1 MPLPDGR
8 CGRTTIKY
16 VECGDEIF
24 FNSFPDNRAVPFPGH
39 RTCAYH
45 GSCSHLN
52 KNGQK
57 TIKVPHFHPASGGGL
72 MGIRLGAEDA
82 KDLKGLESIYL
93 IHEKEEKNLDAVAVP
108 DFYTV
113 HGEKRKAYTIPIN
126 KQSGFFKPGDCIIV
140 VKRKDHWKKREDLY
154 RRKVAKFCLNY
165 FGVLTDWPNRVL
177 RNMLEIIPLVQPYN
191 VHAGSLFRA
200 WFCSSTLPVMSE
212 KKDKWII

>member
-1 MPLPDGR
+1 MPLPAAGAAEQPSNMRDTAMKYFLPLFLTIGLFLFPAAVLAH
-8 CGRTTIKY
+8 TT
-16 VECGDEIF
+16 VL
-24 FNSFPDNRAVPFPGH
+24 VP
-39 RTCAYH
+39 
-45 GSCSHLN
+45 HLN

-57 TIKVPHFHPASGGGL
+57 TIKVFHFHPASGGGL

-177 RNMLEIIPLVQPYN
+177 RNMPEIIPLVQPYN